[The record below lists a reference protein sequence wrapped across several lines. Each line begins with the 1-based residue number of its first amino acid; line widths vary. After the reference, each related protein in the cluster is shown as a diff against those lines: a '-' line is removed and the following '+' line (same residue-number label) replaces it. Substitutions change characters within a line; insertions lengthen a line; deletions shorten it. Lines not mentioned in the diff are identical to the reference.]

1 MNKNIDV
8 SIIIP
13 LYNKEKF
20 IEYTIKSVL
29 NQTLKNFECIIVN
42 DFSTDNSLNIAKKII
57 NNDCRF
63 KIINHKANRGLS
75 ESRNTGIRASIGRYI
90 TFLDAD
96 DMLMPDSLALRKNM
110 LDKHKENNTIIG
122 SYCQSVT
129 IKEDDIN
136 TPQKKDYTMGK
147 ITYLTSRGNCP
158 FNVNQPMLKRDLFVK
173 FGGFNPK
180 LSQTEDYDMWMKVL
194 RSGYEFMP
202 VPYSLVCYRSIKNS
216 MIRNNPLLHLNKSMD
231 LFDSA
236 YKYQV
241 LEKINPKTPI
251 GYIKPLQIYFEQ
263 ISKTPI
269 LIEFVG
275 MSLVS
280 SANDIDNII
289 DILFKEIP
297 DYFPNFEYTYP
308 FHKTILLGINRQ
320 LSTNK
325 SLKEHDHVIQTKVDT
340 IYTLFKNKCLEN
352 IQLPKPRCIDNWK
365 NCIEAYPAL
374 QDKIELIFIPHKDY
388 HSHTIKLME
397 PFLKKLG
404 IEYAILDLA
413 TLYKDEGAIRVCKEH
428 NMPYI
433 SYGTFIMGNFKPRA
447 IAVFNDWEP
456 CTRSIIIAAKNSGI
470 HTIGIVEG
478 INDYWDV
485 DTGRIRKAYLT
496 CKNIILPGE
505 HDKKYFN
512 QSDQR
517 LYIGGVPRIY
527 AMYNNEKQKEYKNN
541 KKALINSNFSYNV
554 LTNHRDEWLKQAVET
569 CKKAGYEPV
578 ITRHPADL
586 GTTYPN
592 LVTKQTFYEA
602 LKECD
607 ILISRFA
614 SGILEAMADDKL
626 PIYFNPHKEKVDK
639 FKNPNGAYPVA
650 NTEDELYE
658 LLCNLDDNGVTNYKR
673 YFKDFLEYHCGEL
686 DKDPADIIS
695 QQILIILNENLNPN
709 YDKFYQTLNRLDVE
723 TNCLNNISDVI
734 VWNSTE
740 DKSNE
745 EKYEDIEF
753 IDIVQNLIIEN
764 DIDKALKY
772 IKIAITIE
780 PNNKSWKELNKLCE
794 IIQN

>member
-42 DFSTDNSLNIAKKII
+42 DFSTDNSLDTAKKII
-57 NNDCRF
+57 NNDYRF

-75 ESRNTGIRASIGRYI
+75 ESRNTGIRASIGKYI

-96 DMLMPDSLALRKNM
+96 DMLMPESLELRKKM
-110 LDKHKENNTIIG
+110 LDNHNSDEIIG
-122 SYCQSVT
+122 VYCKSVSIEENVKIAPAKKNYSMT
-129 IKEDDIN
+129 KIGYIN
-136 TPQKKDYTMGK
+136 AK
-147 ITYLTSRGNCP
+147 GNCP
-158 FNVNQPMLKRDLFVK
+158 FNANQPMLKRESFVK

-180 LSQTEDYDMWMKVL
+180 LSQAEDYDMWMKIL
-194 RSGYEFMP
+194 RSGYEFVP
-202 VPYSLVCYRSIKNS
+202 VSYSLVCYRKTEGS
-216 MIRNNPLLHLNKSMD
+216 MIRSNPLLHLNKSME
-231 LFDSA
+231 LFNSA
-236 YKYQV
+236 YEYQ
-241 LEKINPKTPI
+241 LFEKINPKTPA
-251 GYIKPLQIYFEQ
+251 GYIKPLQMYFQQ
-263 ISKTPI
+263 ISKTPRI
-269 LIEFVG
+269 LEFIG
-275 MSLVS
+275 LSIPNS
-280 SANDIDNII
+280 DSNINNMVNY
-289 DILFKEIP
+289 LLEEIP
-297 DYFPNFEYTYP
+297 DYFPNLEKTYP
-308 FHKTILLGINRQ
+308 FYQSILSGINRQ
-320 LSTNK
+320 LTTNK
-325 SLKEHDHVIQTKVDT
+325 TLEAHSYEIQSIVNK
-340 IYTLFKNKCLEN
+340 IYNLFKNKSLEN
-352 IQLPKPRCIDNWK
+352 IQLPKPRVIDDWK
-365 NCIEAYPAL
+365 NHIEDYPAL
-374 QDKIELIFIPHKDY
+374 QNKIELIFIPHKDY

-505 HDKKYFN
+505 HDEKYFSK
-512 QSDQR
+512 SDQK

-527 AMYNNEKQKEYKNN
+527 AMYNDEKQKEYKNN

-709 YDKFYQTLNRLDVE
+709 YDKFYQTLNRLDIE

-753 IDIVQNLIIEN
+753 INIVQNLIIEN

-772 IKIAITIE
+772 IKIAIAIE